1 MPHFNIIWNSVTK
14 ATGDS
19 GIKNRVSLPSNQH
32 FPQCLISTSCATAS
46 QRQQETQE
54 LKTESHCHQINIFL
68 NASFQHH
75 VQQHHKGNRRL
86 RVKNRLSL
94 PNQHFPQCLISSL
107 QPSQRQQET
116 QELKTE
122 SHSKSTFSSMHFNII
137 WNSVTKATGDS
148 GIKNTVIIETI
159 MCNSV
164 KKATG
169 DSGIQS
175 HCHQINIFLNAS
187 FQHHMKQR
195 HKGNRRLR
203 N

>member
-1 MPHFNIIWNSVTK
+1 MPHFNIMCNSVTKATGDSGIKNMSLIAIKSTFSSMPHFNIICNSVTK

-32 FPQCLISTSCATAS
+32 FPQCLISTSYATAS

-75 VQQHHKGNRRL
+75 VQQRHKGNRRL
-86 RVKNRLSL
+86 RK
-94 PNQHFPQCLISSL
+94 
-107 QPSQRQQET
+107 
-116 QELKTE
+116 LKTE
-122 SHSKSTFSSMHFNII
+122 
-137 WNSVTKATGDS
+137 
-148 GIKNTVIIETI
+148 
-159 MCNSV
+159 
-164 KKATG
+164 
-169 DSGIQS
+169 S

-187 FQHHMKQR
+187 FQHHVQQR